1 MRENMRNLAKYA
13 EHICGIYASYHM
25 PHICGIFFR
34 IFLAYEICGIDACN
48 GALYFAIISFAYIL

>member
-1 MRENMRNLAKYA
+1 VRENMRNLAKYA
-13 EHICGIYASYHM
+13 AHTCGIYAS
-25 PHICGIFFR
+25 CGIFFR